1 MAWTGCGWCG
11 WLRVAVACGMI
22 GVPAAFG
29 QSVVAGARAAAAP
42 PQTVEDA
49 LHEMSDAAGVIFV
62 GQVML
67 VRVVPG
73 SGGAP
78 GVVEVTFRVDQAVRG
93 CSAGGTYVL
102 KEWQGL
108 WEGGDARYR
117 AGQRL
122 LMLLRSPGASGLSSP
137 VGGMDGAIP
146 IRGVESQIGSGA
158 SVSAASAAAPQ
169 PMVDLRWVGA
179 RMLRSVSYATANGS
193 GLVSG
198 ASVGSGSGA
207 GVASA
212 ATPGASVGTVVGLL
226 NSWESVRAAR

>member
-1 MAWTGCGWCG
+1 MSAYG
-11 WLRVAVACGMI
+11 WLRIAVI
-22 GVPAAFG
+22 WTVVVSAALG
-29 QSVVAGARAAAAP
+29 QSVATAP

-49 LHEMSDAAGVIFV
+49 LHEMADAAGVIFA
-62 GQVML
+62 GQVMS
-67 VRVVPG
+67 VKVMQG

-108 WEGGDARYR
+108 WAGGNARYR
-117 AGQRL
+117 VGQRL
-122 LMLLRSPGASGLSSP
+122 LMLLRAPGAAGLSSP
-137 VGGMDGAIP
+137 VGGTDGAIP

-158 SVSAASAAAPQ
+158 AVAAANAAPE

-179 RMLRSVSYATANGS
+179 RMVRSASYAAPGSS

-198 ASVGSGSGA
+198 ASVGSGSSA
-207 GVASA
+207 GVASVA
-212 ATPGASVGTVVGLL
+212 APGASVGTVVGLL
-226 NSWESVRAAR
+226 SSWESGRVAR

>member
-1 MAWTGCGWCG
+1 MSAYGWL
-11 WLRVAVACGMI
+11 LRVAVVWATV
-22 GVPAAFG
+22 GVSAALG
-29 QSVVAGARAAAAP
+29 QSGAP

-49 LHEMSDAAGVIFV
+49 LHEMSNAAGVIFA
-62 GQVML
+62 GQVMSMK
-67 VRVVPG
+67 VVQG
-73 SGGAP
+73 SMGAP

-102 KEWQGL
+102 REWLGL
-108 WEGGDARYR
+108 WAGGNARYR
-117 AGQRL
+117 VGQRL

-158 SVSAASAAAPQ
+158 TVGAASAVAPE

-179 RMLRSVSYATANGS
+179 RMLRSVAYSAANGAA

-212 ATPGASVGTVVGLL
+212 ASPGASVGTVVGLL
-226 NSWESVRAAR
+226 SGWESARVAR

>member
-1 MAWTGCGWCG
+1 MAWTGCGSCR
-11 WLRVAVACGMI
+11 WLRVAIACGII
-22 GVPAAFG
+22 GASAMLG
-29 QSVVAGARAAAAP
+29 QSVAAAP

-49 LHEMSDAAGVIFV
+49 LHEMSNAAGVIFV
-62 GQVML
+62 GQVMS

-108 WEGGDARYR
+108 WAGGDARYR

-158 SVSAASAAAPQ
+158 SVSAASAAAPE

-179 RMLRSVSYATANGS
+179 RMLRSLSYATANGS

-198 ASVGSGSGA
+198 ASVASGSSA
-207 GVASA
+207 GVASV
-212 ATPGASVGTVVGLL
+212 ATAGASVGTVVGLL
-226 NSWESVRAAR
+226 NSWGSVRAAR

>member
-1 MAWTGCGWCG
+1 MAWTGCGLRAWLLVAALCG
-11 WLRVAVACGMI
+11 TMEVPAALGQSVAVAL
-22 GVPAAFG
+22 
-29 QSVVAGARAAAAP
+29 

-49 LHEMSDAAGVIFV
+49 LHEMSNAAGVIFV

-102 KEWQGL
+102 REWQGL

-117 AGQRL
+117 VGQRL
-122 LMLLRSPGASGLSSP
+122 LMLLRTPGASGLSSP

-158 SVSAASAAAPQ
+158 A
-169 PMVDLRWVGA
+169 
-179 RMLRSVSYATANGS
+179 
-193 GLVSG
+193 VSG
-198 ASVGSGSGA
+198 GQCCCAGA
-207 GVASA
+207 DG
-212 ATPGASVGTVVGLL
+212 
-226 NSWESVRAAR
+226 

>member
-1 MAWTGCGWCG
+1 MSAYG
-11 WLRVAVACGMI
+11 WLRVAVI
-22 GVPAAFG
+22 WTTVGVSVALG
-29 QSVVAGARAAAAP
+29 QSVAAAP

-49 LHEMSDAAGVIFV
+49 LREMSGAAGVIFV
-62 GQVML
+62 GQVSS
-67 VRVVPG
+67 VRVVQG
-73 SGGAP
+73 GGGAP
-78 GVVEVTFRVDQAVRG
+78 GVVEVVFRVDQVVRG

-117 AGQRL
+117 VGERL

-158 SVSAASAAAPQ
+158 SVSAASAAAPE

-179 RMLRSVSYATANGS
+179 RMLRSLSYATANGS

-198 ASVGSGSGA
+198 ASVASGSSA
-207 GVASA
+207 GVASV
-212 ATPGASVGTVVGLL
+212 ATAGASVGTVVGLL
-226 NSWESVRAAR
+226 NSWGSVRAAR

>member
-1 MAWTGCGWCG
+1 MSAYGWL
-11 WLRVAVACGMI
+11 LRVAVVWATV
-22 GVPAAFG
+22 GVSAAMG
-29 QSVVAGARAAAAP
+29 QGVAADP

-49 LHEMSDAAGVIFV
+49 LHEMSGAAGVIFA
-62 GQVML
+62 GQVMS
-67 VRVVPG
+67 VRVLPG
-73 SGGAP
+73 NGGAP
-78 GVVEVTFRVDQAVRG
+78 GVVEVVFRVDQAVRG

-102 KEWQGL
+102 REWQGL
-108 WEGGDARYR
+108 WAGGDARYR
-117 AGQRL
+117 VGERL

-158 SVSAASAAAPQ
+158 SVSAASAAAPE

-179 RMLRSVSYATANGS
+179 RMLRSASYAPGNGS
-193 GLVSG
+193 GGLVSG

-212 ATPGASVGTVVGLL
+212 ASPGASVGTVVGLL
-226 NSWESVRAAR
+226 NSWESARAAR

>member
-1 MAWTGCGWCG
+1 MAWTGCGSCR
-11 WLRVAVACGMI
+11 WLRVAIACGII
-22 GVPAAFG
+22 GASAMLG
-29 QSVVAGARAAAAP
+29 QSVAAAP

-49 LHEMSDAAGVIFV
+49 LHEMSNAAGVIFV
-62 GQVML
+62 GQVMS

-108 WEGGDARYR
+108 WAGGDARYR

-158 SVSAASAAAPQ
+158 MVSAASAAAPQ
-169 PMVDLRWVGA
+169 PMVDLRWVEA
-179 RMLRSVSYATANGS
+179 RMLRSVSSAPASGPS

-198 ASVGSGSGA
+198 ASVGSGSSA
-207 GVASA
+207 GVASTA
-212 ATPGASVGTVVGLL
+212 SPGASVGTVVGLL
-226 NSWESVRAAR
+226 NSWAGARAAR